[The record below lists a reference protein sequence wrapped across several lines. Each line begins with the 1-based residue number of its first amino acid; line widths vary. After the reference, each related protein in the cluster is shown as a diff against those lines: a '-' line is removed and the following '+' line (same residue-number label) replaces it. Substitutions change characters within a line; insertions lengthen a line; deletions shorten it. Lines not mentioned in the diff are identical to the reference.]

1 MIKITYNG
9 HSCFEIEYQG
19 KNIIID
25 PFLTGNPNSKK
36 KPEEVKADLVLIS
49 HAHADHFGQADM
61 ICKNNENCILVSSFE
76 VVNYATMKKGV
87 KNAHP
92 LHIGG
97 EHDFGFCK
105 VKLTTA
111 LHGSSD
117 EDNINVGV
125 AAGLIIR
132 IDGKTI
138 YHAGDTGL
146 FSDMRLIGDRENIY
160 IAMLPIGDNFTM
172 GINDAAY
179 SVEMLKP
186 EKVIP
191 MHYNTFPVIE
201 SDPEEFLNKLPSTA
215 EGIVM
220 GFGESKEF

>member
-1 MIKITYNG
+1 MIKISYNG
-9 HSCFEIEYQG
+9 HSCFEIEHNG

-25 PFLTGNPNSKK
+25 PFLDNNPKATKK
-36 KPEEVKADLVLIS
+36 AEDVKADLILIS
-49 HAHADHFGQADM
+49 HAHADHFGEADL
-61 ICKNNENCILVSSFE
+61 ISKNNENSILVSSFE
-76 VVNYATMKKGV
+76 VVNYATMKKNV
-87 KNAHP
+87 RNVHP

-105 VKLTTA
+105 VKLTQA

-117 EDNINVGV
+117 EDNINVGI
-125 AAGLIIR
+125 AAGLLIR
-132 IDGKTI
+132 IGDKVI

-146 FSDMRLIGDRENIY
+146 FSDMRLIGDRENLY

-172 GINDAAY
+172 GINDAVYA
-179 SVEMLKP
+179 VEMLKP

-191 MHYNTFPVIE
+191 MHYNTFPVIQA
-201 SDPEEFLNKLPSTA
+201 DPQEFIKKLPYNI

-220 GFGESKEF
+220 DFGESKEF